1 MIEKLAV
8 LAIDKAD
15 GSLSLESGEKGE
27 IYQKTRQMIRDLNAK
42 PSHDVLRLRAF
53 YHAGVL
59 KEYKFKANIVAATSA
74 PAVEPEPDETDA
86 DAKAVR
92 EALKAKG
99 VKVPPRIS
107 IDALLKLAIENGV
120 EV

>member
-1 MIEKLAV
+1 MIEKLAT

-15 GSLSLESGEKGE
+15 GSLDLVAGEKGE
-27 IYQKTRQMIRDLNAK
+27 IYQKARGLIRELNGK
-42 PSHDVLRLRAF
+42 TSHDVLRIRAF
-53 YHAGVL
+53 FHGGVL
-59 KEYKFKANIVAATSA
+59 KDYKFKANIVAVTSS
-74 PAVEPEPDETDA
+74 VEASEEPDA
-86 DAKAVR
+86 DILR

-107 IDALLKLAIENGV
+107 LEKLVELAVENGV

>member
-1 MIEKLAV
+1 
-8 LAIDKAD
+8 
-15 GSLSLESGEKGE
+15 
-27 IYQKTRQMIRDLNAK
+27 
-42 PSHDVLRLRAF
+42 
-53 YHAGVL
+53 
-59 KEYKFKANIVAATSA
+59 
-74 PAVEPEPDETDA
+74 
-86 DAKAVR
+86 VR